1 VKFGSHE
8 NFKFQILNYC
18 IMSRIGKKIIII
30 PEGVTVT
37 LEKDKLTVKG
47 PKGVL
52 ELVLHSE
59 VALDLTEKE
68 ILVKNVGKTKKAPA
82 IWGLTRALISNMID
96 GVKENYIKKL
106 ELQGVGYRMAVA
118 GKKINMAL
126 GFSHPVVVDVPEGL
140 EAKIEEGALIIAGI
154 DKQLVGQFAAE
165 IKRLKPVEPYKGK
178 GFRYVGEIVR
188 RKAGKKAASK

>member
-1 VKFGSHE
+1 
-8 NFKFQILNYC
+8 
-18 IMSRIGKKIIII
+18 MSRIGKKIITI

-37 LEKDKLTVKG
+37 LNQDMLEVKG
-47 PKGVL
+47 PKGTLSFVHHKEVSL
-52 ELVLHSE
+52 EIG
-59 VALDLTEKE
+59 EKE
-68 ILVKNVGKTKKAPA
+68 ISVKNVGKTKKAPA

-96 GVKENYIKKL
+96 GVKESYVKKL

-126 GFSHPVVVDVPEGL
+126 GFSHPVNVDVPEGL
-140 EAKIEEGALIIAGI
+140 EAKIEEGVLVISGI
-154 DKQLVGQFAAE
+154 DKQSVGQFAAE

-178 GFRYVGEIVR
+178 GFRYVGEQVR

>member
-1 VKFGSHE
+1 
-8 NFKFQILNYC
+8 
-18 IMSRIGKKIIII
+18 MSRIGKKIITI

-37 LEKDKLTVKG
+37 LNQDNLEVKG
-47 PKGVL
+47 PKGTLSFVHHKEVSL
-52 ELVLHSE
+52 EIN
-59 VALDLTEKE
+59 DKE
-68 ILVKNVGKTKKAPA
+68 ITVKNVGKTKKAPA

-96 GVKENYIKKL
+96 GVKESYSKKL

-126 GFSHPVVVDVPEGL
+126 GFSHPVNVDVPEGL
-140 EAKIEEGALIIAGI
+140 EAKIEEGVLVISGI
-154 DKQLVGQFAAE
+154 DKQAVGQFASE

-178 GFRYVGEIVR
+178 GFRYVGEHVR